1 MIDRIIKVLLVDDHS
16 IVRLGI
22 KALIEKNEDMMVSGE
37 ASNLIEAYEN
47 IERLKPDVILL
58 DVKLPDG
65 DGVIGCREIK
75 KLSPESKVIILTAY
89 GDDHLISEV
98 IKAGAEGYL
107 LKNIDSKA
115 IISSIREVA
124 LGNSILEQTV
134 LNKMINLYKNKDNIE
149 GSLTMQEKAIL
160 ELISE
165 GKTNKEISQELYI
178 GEKTVRN
185 YVSQILKKINVSNRT
200 EAALFWIRQ
209 KSLG

>member
-134 LNKMINLYKNKDNIE
+134 LNKMINLYKNKDNIG